1 MRVLFGPKPRAAAFC
16 ACASLVF
23 PPSSPSSPL
32 PRQLS
37 AACSEVGG
45 RGREGGGGRN
55 LGNYLIRSQQPGPAL
70 YSSVVFDSKR
80 EKRKNS
86 CGGRRGGVHFSWR
99 KTKENIFR
107 VCERRDGSA
116 ELLQCVENAFVLAVL
131 TRAHVATVL
140 VGIFLLLSSKS
151 QAQLNCRL

>member
-1 MRVLFGPKPRAAAFC
+1 MRVLFGPKPRAAFFS
-16 ACASLVF
+16 ACAGLVF

-80 EKRKNS
+80 EKRKNY
-86 CGGRRGGVHFSWR
+86 CGGRRGGCVFIFLGGRRR
-99 KTKENIFR
+99 KT
-107 VCERRDGSA
+107 
-116 ELLQCVENAFVLAVL
+116 
-131 TRAHVATVL
+131 
-140 VGIFLLLSSKS
+140 SSLREEMEV
-151 QAQLNCRL
+151 LNCCNVSRMLASLEYLPVPM